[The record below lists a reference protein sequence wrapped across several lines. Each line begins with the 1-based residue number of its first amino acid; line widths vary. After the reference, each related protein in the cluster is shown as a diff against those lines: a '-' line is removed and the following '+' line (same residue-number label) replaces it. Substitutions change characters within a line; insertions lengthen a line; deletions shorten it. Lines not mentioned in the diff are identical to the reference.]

1 MQVDGAKR
9 PGASEQETRSMGW
22 KQLEFKER
30 FSLATAGIQA
40 LATLGMFIVAVVGF
54 WQVTPIIAYQ
64 VQQQESELTRMVA
77 EADTDPFVAD
87 ALTWWNDQLRG
98 YRQVA
103 VLTRESGQQGGEV
116 SFEVLTGAGIALA
129 PGVHPDLLR
138 VTAVDSAG
146 KREVVAVPVNEKAMS
161 PSQYVR
167 FRVNQGAF
175 ADRPDDERRR
185 LEMAVEQY
193 INRVMVPVV
202 PPIVVRSDMSV
213 KELQLE
219 VTMNEH
225 HREEAL
231 RHLKGLEEVLATARR
246 PQ

>member
-1 MQVDGAKR
+1 
-9 PGASEQETRSMGW
+9 
-22 KQLEFKER
+22 
-30 FSLATAGIQA
+30 
-40 LATLGMFIVAVVGF
+40 VAVVGF

-103 VLTRESGQQGGEV
+103 ALTRGRDV
-116 SFEVLTGAGIALA
+116 SFEVLTGAGVALA

-146 KREVVAVPVNEKAMS
+146 KREVIAVPVNEKAMS

-175 ADRPDDERRR
+175 ADLPDDERRR

-193 INRVMVPVV
+193 IKRVMVPVV

-213 KELQLE
+213 EELQLE
-219 VTMNEH
+219 VAMNEH